1 MLMDPLANALS
12 IIKNC
17 ENARKREAII
27 TPASKLIGN
36 VLRVMQQEGFIGEF
50 EFVDDGRAGKFRVQL
65 LGKINNC
72 GVVKPRFA
80 VKRDQYEKWEK
91 RFLPAVGFGILIV
104 STQKGVMAH
113 ATAIEQGMGGRLI
126 AYVY

>member
-17 ENARKREAII
+17 ENARKREAVIA
-27 TPASKLIGN
+27 PASKLIGN
-36 VLRVMQQEGFIGEF
+36 VLRVMQQEGFIGKF

-113 ATAIEQGMGGRLI
+113 AMAIEQGMGGRLI

>member
-1 MLMDPLANALS
+1 
-12 IIKNC
+12 
-17 ENARKREAII
+17 
-27 TPASKLIGN
+27 
-36 VLRVMQQEGFIGEF
+36 
-50 EFVDDGRAGKFRVQL
+50 
-65 LGKINNC
+65 
-72 GVVKPRFA
+72 

-104 STQKGVMAH
+104 STQKGVMTH